1 MKAGVNVYG
10 GFKAYGN
17 PGKREGERDISNLKS
32 EYQTILDGDS
42 KSQVVNGSGITT
54 STLWEG
60 LTIQNGYVDGG
71 KGGGIYMDGS
81 GITLKNCLVKNNYL
95 IAYDAWND
103 KIANDYSQ
111 GGAGVYMSG
120 NCTLKDCIV
129 RNNIIKSGKKSGEF
143 GYAKS
148 VGSGVYMKGGTVI
161 NSMIVENSSD
171 WTTPGYQ
178 ILGLALYVA
187 SSSTANKLYNSTIAY
202 NIGKADNAISAAI
215 FDANGYGTTG
225 QIKLYNCILWGNT
238 GYGLTGE
245 NYNIVCRSSWANNV
259 GRDNIL
265 FIVIIQ
271 AQQSVL
277 SMKVLRSLTQET
289 ADTQY
294 WMPTIRIR
302 FL

>member
-129 RNNIIKSGKKSGEF
+129 RNNIIKSGKKSGAWLRKKCWFWCLYEGWYSHQFYDCRELLRLDSPWISNF
-143 GYAKS
+143 G
-148 VGSGVYMKGGTVI
+148 
-161 NSMIVENSSD
+161 
-171 WTTPGYQ
+171 
-178 ILGLALYVA
+178 
-187 SSSTANKLYNSTIAY
+187 
-202 NIGKADNAISAAI
+202 IG
-215 FDANGYGTTG
+215 
-225 QIKLYNCILWGNT
+225 
-238 GYGLTGE
+238 
-245 NYNIVCRSSWANNV
+245 IVCRV
-259 GRDNIL
+259 
-265 FIVIIQ
+265 FIYCQ
-271 AQQSVL
+271 
-277 SMKVLRSLTQET
+277 
-289 ADTQY
+289 
-294 WMPTIRIR
+294 
-302 FL
+302 